1 MNSVDFAKKLLYKEK
16 VAVVPGTAFG
26 SQGEGY
32 IRVAYASNMDN
43 LKEATLRIEHFLKNN
58 V

>member
-1 MNSVDFAKKLLYKEK
+1 MNSDGFAKKLLYKEK

-26 SQGEGY
+26 SRGEGHVR
-32 IRVAYASNMDN
+32 IAYASSMDN

-58 V
+58 A